1 MMSSMREFLYGFSNQ
16 TLLQTNWKLSFSQQ
30 CYYLYCS
37 VFIASSIT
45 FSPPFWN
52 YLKSEIISERNYYLP
67 WKYLKV
73 KYNLKNNNNKKLCVS
88 PKVIWISSS
97 VNRTK
102 KHLQLIETSLARF
115 SVGNVKR
122 KKKMRERMISLYIR
136 NRKPTELRASIST
149 QHPPEHETIPGR
161 CWHRHL
167 GWGGTLK

>member
-1 MMSSMREFLYGFSNQ
+1 MSDFYGFLTKNRQAKMMSSMREFLYGFSNQ

-52 YLKSEIISERNYYLP
+52 YLKSEISSERNYYLP

-73 KYNLKNNNNKKLCVS
+73 QYNLKNNNNNKKLCVS

-122 KKKMRERMISLYIR
+122 KKKKWEREWSAC
-136 NRKPTELRASIST
+136 T
-149 QHPPEHETIPGR
+149 
-161 CWHRHL
+161 
-167 GWGGTLK
+167 